1 MKRLVIPVLLTM
13 LIWTIT
19 DGLCADDEQA
29 LEGPQLFEHQRLSVT
44 LTIANP
50 YDRAVRI
57 KRLFSTCECF
67 LLEIDQRVLM
77 PYEETTLR
85 VKIDNRNYSGQMR
98 QTIYVEFTD
107 GDLEILRRVLK
118 WVVIPDVAIDN
129 MPLHGPFDQ
138 RPELLQRDI
147 YMYTAHE
154 RPDELHRLQKVM
166 LVSSPEESRP
176 EEGLQVTRIEYRGDL
191 WQWQQRTI
199 SPGKVLIIGRAR
211 DPDATP
217 EPMRLEEDLILHT
230 NHPHKSRL
238 PLKMMTAID
247 YDDNDPWSQFR

>member
-1 MKRLVIPVLLTM
+1 MHQYRMTLAMAVLGVICTWSLSADEDTTLV
-13 LIWTIT
+13 
-19 DGLCADDEQA
+19 
-29 LEGPQLFEHQRLSVT
+29 GPRLFEHQRLSVT
-44 LTIANP
+44 MTIANP
-50 YDRAVRI
+50 YDRAVRV
-57 KRLFSTCECF
+57 KHLFSTCECF
-67 LLEIDQRVLM
+67 LLEMDQHVLL

-107 GDLEILRRVLK
+107 GDLEILRRVLQ

-147 YMYTAHE
+147 YMYTSHE

-176 EEGLQVTRIEYRGDL
+176 EEGLKVTQIEYHGDI

-211 DPDATP
+211 DPDAQP
-217 EPMRLEEDLILHT
+217 DPVRLEEDLVIHT
-230 NHPHKSRL
+230 NHPRKPRL
-238 PLKMMTAID
+238 EIKKMTALD
-247 YDDNDPWSQFR
+247 FESDDPWAQFR